1 MDARRLGRHAAVSK
15 ALCAMPVEGVASR
28 FAAMRAR
35 ASAIEVLRS
44 LLVAIA
50 ALVMLCAA
58 ASPASAA
65 PVPTGDP
72 QRGGK
77 LLAKKGCT
85 SCHSTDGSARS
96 GPTFRGLYASS
107 RTVTTGGST
116 RTAIADDAYIARAL
130 REPDADVLLGFPRGV
145 MPRFELD
152 DEDVTSIARAIEALA
167 VPEGANPFAPTAEP
181 VPQPS
186 TSAMPLLAVYGTW
199 FVGLH
204 LLLSSANVRKK
215 LVAKLGAGKFGA
227 LYSVCAAIGLI
238 GMIVSYRSA
247 PYVEMWL
254 PPRAFRWVPV
264 LVMPISV
271 FLLIAGFS
279 TRSATTVGTAGVA
292 ADPDAARGIFTI
304 TRHPA
309 LWGFA
314 LWAAAHLFA
323 NGELRAILVFVAIL
337 VLAVA
342 GMLHIDRR
350 RAAELGDTW
359 EGYRAKTSL
368 VPFGAIIRR
377 KNRLDLRGIGIVR
390 VLAAAF
396 VYVAILHMHAL
407 VIGASPMP

>member
-1 MDARRLGRHAAVSK
+1 
-15 ALCAMPVEGVASR
+15 
-28 FAAMRAR
+28 MRSR
-35 ASAIEVLRS
+35 ASAIEVLLRS
-44 LLVAIA
+44 LLVMITAV
-50 ALVMLCAA
+50 LVLCAA
-58 ASPASAA
+58 ASTALAA
-65 PVPTGDP
+65 PPPLPSGDP

-77 LLAKKGCT
+77 LLAKKGCIA
-85 SCHSTDGSARS
+85 CHSTDGSARP

-107 RTVTTGGST
+107 RTVTTNGGESNGAT
-116 RTAIADDAYIARAL
+116 RTVIADDAYIARAL
-130 REPDADVLLGFPRGV
+130 RDPDADVLLGFRGGV

-152 DEDVTSIARAIEALA
+152 DADVASIARAIEALA
-167 VPEGANPFAPTAEP
+167 VSESANPFAPSSQP

-186 TSAMPLLAVYGTW
+186 ANAMPLLAVYGTF

-215 LVAKLGAGKFGA
+215 LVAKLGVGKFSA
-227 LYSVCAAIGLI
+227 LYSACAAIGLI
-238 GMIVSYRSA
+238 GMIIAYRGA

-254 PPRAFRWVPV
+254 PPRAFRWAPV
-264 LVMPISV
+264 LVMPISLL
-271 FLLIAGFS
+271 LLIAGFS
-279 TRSATTVGTAGVA
+279 TKSATTVGTADVA

-314 LWAAAHLFA
+314 LWAGAHLLA

-342 GMLHIDRR
+342 GMVHIDRR
-350 RAAELGDTW
+350 RAASLGATW

-368 VPFGAIIRR
+368 VPFVALIRR
-377 KNRLDLRGIGIVR
+377 KTRLDLKGIGIVR

>member
-1 MDARRLGRHAAVSK
+1 
-15 ALCAMPVEGVASR
+15 
-28 FAAMRAR
+28 MRAR

-44 LLVAIA
+44 LLVMITAAII
-50 ALVMLCAA
+50 VLCAA
-58 ASPASAA
+58 ASTALAA
-65 PVPTGDP
+65 PAPAPAPSGDP

-77 LLAKKGCT
+77 LLAKKGCVA
-85 SCHSTDGSARS
+85 CHSTDGSARS

-107 RTVTTGGST
+107 RTVVTSGGEGKAGEGSDAT
-116 RTAIADDAYIARAL
+116 RTVIADDAYIARAL
-130 REPDADVLLGFPRGV
+130 RDPDADVLLGFPRGV
-145 MPRFELD
+145 MPRFALD
-152 DEDVTSIARAIEALA
+152 DEDVASIARAIEALA
-167 VPEGANPFAPTAEP
+167 VSESGNPFAPSSQP

-186 TSAMPLLAVYGTW
+186 ANAIPLLAVYGTF

-215 LVAKLGAGKFGA
+215 LVARLGAGKFSA

-238 GMIVSYRSA
+238 GMIVAYRGA

-254 PPRAFRWVPV
+254 PPRAFRWAPV

-271 FLLIAGFS
+271 LLLIAGFS
-279 TRSATTVGTAGVA
+279 TKSATTVGTADVA
-292 ADPDAARGIFTI
+292 GDPDAARGIFTI

-314 LWAAAHLFA
+314 LWAGAHLLA

-337 VLAVA
+337 VLAIA
-342 GMLHIDRR
+342 GMVHIDRR
-350 RAAELGDTW
+350 RAAALGATW
-359 EGYRAKTSL
+359 EGYRARTSL
-368 VPFGAIIRR
+368 VPFVAILRR
-377 KNRLDLRGIGIVR
+377 RNQLDLKGIGIVR

>member
-1 MDARRLGRHAAVSK
+1 
-15 ALCAMPVEGVASR
+15 
-28 FAAMRAR
+28 MRP
-35 ASAIEVLRS
+35 
-44 LLVAIA
+44 LLVVLV
-50 ALVMLCAA
+50 ALAMLCAA
-58 ASPASAA
+58 ASTALAA
-65 PVPTGDP
+65 PAGDP

-85 SCHSTDGSARS
+85 SCHSTDGSARV

-107 RTVTTGGST
+107 RTVTTAGAEGKLAT
-116 RTAIADDAYIARAL
+116 RTTIADDAYIARAL

-145 MPRFELD
+145 MPKYELD
-152 DEDVTSIARAIEALA
+152 DEDAASIARAIEALA
-167 VPEGANPFAPTAEP
+167 VPEGANPFTPTAAP
-181 VPQPS
+181 PPQPS
-186 TSAMPLLAVYGTW
+186 TTAMPLLAVYGVW

-215 LVAKLGAGKFGA
+215 LVARLGAGRFAA

-238 GMIVSYRSA
+238 GMILSYRSA
-247 PYVEMWL
+247 PYVEVWL
-254 PPRAFRWVPV
+254 PPRAFRWAPV
-264 LVMPISV
+264 LAMPIAIL
-271 FLLIAGFS
+271 FLIAGFS
-279 TRSATTVGTAGVA
+279 TKSATTVGTADVA

-309 LWGFA
+309 LWGFT
-314 LWAAAHLFA
+314 LWASAHLLV

-359 EGYRAKTSL
+359 EAYRSKTSL

-377 KNRLDLRGIGIVR
+377 KNRLDLKGIGIVR

-396 VYVAILHMHAL
+396 VYVAVLHMHAL

>member
-1 MDARRLGRHAAVSK
+1 M
-15 ALCAMPVEGVASR
+15 
-28 FAAMRAR
+28 
-35 ASAIEVLRS
+35 IT
-44 LLVAIA
+44 AIA
-50 ALVMLCAA
+50 LLLAA
-58 ASPASAA
+58 APLTVAA
-65 PVPTGDP
+65 PPPATSGDP

-77 LLAKKGCT
+77 LLAKKGCIA
-85 SCHSTDGSARS
+85 CHSTDGTARS

-107 RTVTTGGST
+107 RTVTTGAAT
-116 RTAIADDAYIARAL
+116 RTVIADDAYIARAL
-130 REPDADVLLGFPRGV
+130 RDPDADVLLGFPRGV
-145 MPRFELD
+145 MPKFELD
-152 DEDVTSIARAIEALA
+152 DEDVASIARAVEALA
-167 VPEGANPFAPTAEP
+167 VSESANPFAPSSQP

-186 TSAMPLLAVYGTW
+186 ANAMPLLAVYGTW

-204 LLLSSANVRKK
+204 LLLSSVNVRKK
-215 LVAKLGAGKFGA
+215 LVTKLGAGKFSA

-238 GMIVSYRSA
+238 GMIVAYRGA

-254 PPRAFRWVPV
+254 PPRAFRWAPV
-264 LVMPISV
+264 LVMPVSV
-271 FLLIAGFS
+271 LLLIAGFS
-279 TRSATTVGTAGVA
+279 TKSATTVGTADVA
-292 ADPDAARGIFTI
+292 GDPDAARGIFTI

-314 LWAAAHLFA
+314 LWAGAHLLA

-342 GMLHIDRR
+342 GMVHIDRR
-350 RAAELGDTW
+350 RAAALGATW
-359 EGYRAKTSL
+359 EAYRAKTSL

-377 KNRLDLRGIGIVR
+377 RNQLDLKGIGIVR

>member
-1 MDARRLGRHAAVSK
+1 MSKRTTSSTLARMLTVLLLLCVGLCASATNAHAAV
-15 ALCAMPVEGVASR
+15 P
-28 FAAMRAR
+28 
-35 ASAIEVLRS
+35 
-44 LLVAIA
+44 
-50 ALVMLCAA
+50 
-58 ASPASAA
+58 
-65 PVPTGDP
+65 GDP

-85 SCHSTDGSARS
+85 SCHSTDGTARS

-107 RTVTTGGST
+107 RTVTTGGVT
-116 RTAIADDAYIARAL
+116 RTVLADDAYIARSL

-152 DEDVTSIARAIEALA
+152 DEDAASIARAIEALV
-167 VPEGANPFAPTAEP
+167 VPEGSNPFAPTPAP
-181 VPQPS
+181 VPQVS
-186 TSAMPLLAVYGTW
+186 ESAMGLLAGYSAW

-204 LLLSSANVRKK
+204 LLLSSAKVRKR
-215 LVAKLGAGKFGA
+215 LVTKLGAKRFAA
-227 LYSVCAAIGLI
+227 LYSVCAVIGLV
-238 GMIVSYRSA
+238 GMIVSFRGA
-247 PYVEMWL
+247 PYVEVWL
-254 PPRAFRWVPV
+254 PPRAFRWVPLLAMPVVV
-264 LVMPISV
+264 L
-271 FLLIAGFS
+271 FLIAGFS
-279 TRSATTVGTAGVA
+279 TKSATTVGSADAA
-292 ADPDAARGIFTI
+292 ADPEAARGIFTI

-314 LWAAAHLFA
+314 LWAGAHLLA
-323 NGELRAILVFVAIL
+323 NGELRAILVFLPIL

-350 RAAELGDTW
+350 RAAELGDVW
-359 EGYRAKTSL
+359 EGYAARTSL
-368 VPFGAIIRR
+368 VPFAAILRR

>member
-1 MDARRLGRHAAVSK
+1 MRYLLR
-15 ALCAMPVEGVASR
+15 ALS
-28 FAAMRAR
+28 
-35 ASAIEVLRS
+35 
-44 LLVAIA
+44 VAIA
-50 ALVMLCAA
+50 ALFVLCAA
-58 ASPASAA
+58 TTAASAA
-65 PVPTGDP
+65 ATGDP

-85 SCHSTDGSARS
+85 SCHSTDGTARS
-96 GPTFRGLYASS
+96 GPTFRGLYASN
-107 RTVTTGGST
+107 RTVTTGGAT
-116 RTAIADDAYIARAL
+116 RTALADDAYIARAI
-130 REPDADVLLGFPRGV
+130 RDPDADVLLGFPRGV
-145 MPRFELD
+145 MPKFALD
-152 DEDVTSIARAIEALA
+152 DEDVTSIARAIEALS
-167 VPEGANPFAPTAEP
+167 VPEGANPFAPTPEP
-181 VPQPS
+181 VPQTS
-186 TSAMPLLAVYGTW
+186 TSAMPLLAGYGAW

-215 LVAKLGAGKFGA
+215 LVAKLGARKFSA
-227 LYSVCAAIGLI
+227 LYTVCAAIGLI

-247 PYVEMWL
+247 PYVEVWL
-254 PPRAFRWVPV
+254 PPRALRWVPV
-264 LVMPISV
+264 IVMPISV
-271 FLLIAGFS
+271 LLMIAGFS
-279 TRSATTVGTAGVA
+279 TKSATTVGTAAVA

-314 LWAAAHLFA
+314 LWAAAHLLA

-359 EGYRAKTSL
+359 EGYRAKTSV
-368 VPFGAIIRR
+368 VPFGAIIRG

>member
-1 MDARRLGRHAAVSK
+1 MITAV
-15 ALCAMPVEGVASR
+15 AL
-28 FAAMRAR
+28 
-35 ASAIEVLRS
+35 
-44 LLVAIA
+44 LL
-50 ALVMLCAA
+50 AA
-58 ASPASAA
+58 APLAVAA
-65 PVPTGDP
+65 PPAPSGDP

-77 LLAKKGCT
+77 LLAKKGCIA
-85 SCHSTDGSARS
+85 CHSTDGTARS

-107 RTVTTGGST
+107 RTVTTGNDGEGKAAT
-116 RTAIADDAYIARAL
+116 RTVVADDAYIARAL
-130 REPDADVLLGFPRGV
+130 RDPDADVLLGFPRGV
-145 MPRFELD
+145 MPKYELD
-152 DEDVTSIARAIEALA
+152 DEDVASIARAVEALA
-167 VPEGANPFAPTAEP
+167 VSESANPFAPSSQP

-186 TSAMPLLAVYGTW
+186 ANALPLLAVYGTW

-215 LVAKLGAGKFGA
+215 LVAKLGAGKFSA

-238 GMIVSYRSA
+238 GMIVAYRGA
-247 PYVEMWL
+247 PYLEMWL
-254 PPRAFRWVPV
+254 PPRAFRWAPV
-264 LVMPISV
+264 LVMPVSLL
-271 FLLIAGFS
+271 LLIAGFS
-279 TRSATTVGTAGVA
+279 TKSATTVGTADA
-292 ADPDAARGIFTI
+292 AGDPDAARGIFTI

-314 LWAAAHLFA
+314 LWAGAHLLA

-342 GMLHIDRR
+342 GMVHIDRR
-350 RAAELGDTW
+350 RAAALGDTW

-377 KNRLDLRGIGIVR
+377 RARLDLRGIGFVR
-390 VLAAAF
+390 LLAAAF